1 MMLLMAWMAC
11 TPTSTGLGT
20 VTKVSEGVEGDP
32 VLSWT
37 PEELIIKDCPL
48 NEARSGSV
56 EISNTGD
63 AALSI
68 YAIELIGNDDIFFFE
83 KREDLEFAPGVSDSY
98 AVAATLTTNEPAEA
112 QLRVTSNDLENR
124 DLRVLIHAWP
134 VGYVPPEDSGGSDSG
149 GDSGG

>member
-20 VTKVSEGVEGDP
+20 ISQVSEAEEGDP
-32 VLSWT
+32 VLSWS
-37 PEELIIKDCPL
+37 PAELIIKDCPL
-48 NEARSGSV
+48 NEARSGSL
-56 EISNTGD
+56 ELSNMGD

-68 YAIELIGNDDIFFFE
+68 YAIELIGNDDIFYFE

-98 AVAATLTTNEPAEA
+98 AVAATLTTNEPVDA
-112 QLRVTSNDLENR
+112 QLRVTSNDVENR
-124 DLRVLIHAWP
+124 DLRIVIHAWP

-149 GDSGG
+149 GDSGV